1 MNRGI
6 RGLALTVL
14 SAACLVAASAPAAAK
29 GKDLFV
35 GNWQFDAAKSTFTG
49 RPAYAS
55 AKVSI
60 TAIKGG
66 HKVSG
71 DVVTADGQK
80 LHYEYSGPSDGSSI
94 AVTGAPMYDSAS
106 VLEPDKLTMVRTE
119 RRAGKVVGITTAVVD
134 KGGKTFTASG
144 RGTAPDGKQYTVV
157 TVWSKVK

>member
-14 SAACLVAASAPAAAK
+14 SAACLVAASVPAVAK
-29 GKDLFV
+29 GKDLFL

-49 RPAYAS
+49 RPAYQS

-71 DVVTADGQK
+71 DVVAADGQK
-80 LHYEYSGPSDGSSI
+80 IHYEYAGPSDGSSI

-106 VLEPDKLTMVRTE
+106 VLEPDKTTMVRTE
-119 RRAGKVVGITTAVVD
+119 RRAGKVIGVTTATVD
-134 KGGKTFTASG
+134 KNGKSFTATS

-157 TVWSKVK
+157 STWNKVK